1 MPVFTVGDYEFYLFE
16 SYVIFINKTGLKDT
30 KIGYLI
36 IHSQRYDNHRIN
48 NNVFSNYIYNAIKYD
63 R

>member
-1 MPVFTVGDYEFYLFE
+1 MPVFTAGDYEFYLLV
-16 SYVIFINKTGLKDT
+16 SYGDTVNKAGLMDT

-36 IHSQRYDNHRIN
+36 MHSQRYDNHRIN
-48 NNVFSNYIYNAIKYD
+48 NNVFSNYIYNAIQFD